1 MEWSNEL
8 VRGIQKGLL
17 QWYDFD
23 ENSKVLYA
31 GHREEANAEMLME
44 KKVQMFWEFFKGK
57 ELED

>member
-31 GHREEANAEMLME
+31 GHREEANAY
-44 KKVQMFWEFFKGK
+44 GK
-57 ELED
+57 ESTDVLCILCYNL